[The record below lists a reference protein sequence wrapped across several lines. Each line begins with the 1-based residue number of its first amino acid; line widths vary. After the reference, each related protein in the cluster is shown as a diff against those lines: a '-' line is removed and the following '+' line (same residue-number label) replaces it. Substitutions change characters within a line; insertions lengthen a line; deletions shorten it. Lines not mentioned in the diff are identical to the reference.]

1 MPELAEFW
9 VEVVWLGSR
18 WWPKNGIAAGSPVLN
33 RAVHAFRNAAV
44 VAASKVA
51 AEDAFHCLT
60 ARDVSK
66 HKLQHLVSTN

>member
-44 VAASKVA
+44 VAACKVA
-51 AEDAFHCLT
+51 A
-60 ARDVSK
+60 
-66 HKLQHLVSTN
+66 